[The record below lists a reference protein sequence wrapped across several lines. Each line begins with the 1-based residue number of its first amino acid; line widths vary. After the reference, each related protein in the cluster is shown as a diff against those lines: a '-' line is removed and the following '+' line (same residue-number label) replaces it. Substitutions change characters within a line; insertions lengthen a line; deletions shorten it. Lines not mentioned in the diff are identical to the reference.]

1 MNFLNQ
7 PLAWGALA
15 FAIPLIL
22 HILNRSRFREIQ
34 WGAMHLLESVVKVN
48 HKRFRFEQL
57 ILLLVRCAIPALL
70 ALCLARPV
78 LTGSRILAGDA
89 PVSMVIL
96 LDTSYSMDATTAGTA
111 RFEKAIDAACA
122 IVDATARGSE
132 IAVIRTGG
140 GPTPLF
146 DQPIFDSETVVRR

>member
-15 FAIPLIL
+15 FSIPLIL
-22 HILNRSRFREIQ
+22 HILNRSKFRRVE

-57 ILLLVRCAIPALL
+57 LLLLVRCAIPVLL

-78 LTGSRILAGDA
+78 LT
-89 PVSMVIL
+89 
-96 LDTSYSMDATTAGTA
+96 
-111 RFEKAIDAACA
+111 
-122 IVDATARGSE
+122 
-132 IAVIRTGG
+132 
-140 GPTPLF
+140 
-146 DQPIFDSETVVRR
+146 